1 MTAAELLRDIVEA
14 LPKTEF
20 WTPKLHAAE
29 KKARWF
35 ILQTDALMDARVAQV
50 HAKDA
55 ELDAMAERAGV
66 LGKPKVRKVK
76 R

>member
-1 MTAAELLRDIVEA
+1 MTAAELLRDLVEA

-29 KKARWF
+29 KAARK
-35 ILQTDALMDARVAQV
+35 
-50 HAKDA
+50 H
-55 ELDAMAERAGV
+55 LDEQ
-66 LGKPKVRKVK
+66 KPPKVK